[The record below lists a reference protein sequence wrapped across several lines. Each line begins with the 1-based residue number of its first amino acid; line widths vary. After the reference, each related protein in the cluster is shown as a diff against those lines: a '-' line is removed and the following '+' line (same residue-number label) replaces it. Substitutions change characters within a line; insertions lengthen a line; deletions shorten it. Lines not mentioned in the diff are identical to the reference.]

1 MTGCVFCPANWLNLD
16 IVQTI
21 DDNFAVVNPLDP
33 VTEGHVL
40 LICGTHT
47 QDAADANT
55 GTDVDGFKVAADLMY
70 LAGQYV
76 WNHRLQANII
86 TSIGPHATQTVMH
99 THVHIVPRR
108 ENDKLMLP
116 WTLQHLRK
124 EREKM
129 MDELFPQRRDSMPY
143 NPDYEAGLDHAH
155 NVWVDKAR
163 AAGHLPPLPPPTPA
177 EKITK
182 AFEDGPKPTD
192 GDTYAK
198 FLARVRAEADGYV
211 EASQHQP
218 GCLCT
223 MCRARGYQEDHV

>member
-1 MTGCVFCPANWLNLD
+1 MVGTGDDLVKAMCVFCPDNWHKLD
-16 IVQTI
+16 IVMTI
-21 DDNFAVVNPLDP
+21 DDLCAIVRPLDP

-40 LICGTHT
+40 VIHPVHT
-47 QDAADANT
+47 DNFAQSESVAQDLGEAAALYARDH
-55 GTDVDGFKVAADLMY
+55 VE
-70 LAGQYV
+70 
-76 WNHRLQANII
+76 QANII

-124 EREKM
+124 ERERM
-129 MDELFPQRRDSMPY
+129 MDELFPQRKGTY
-143 NPDYEAGLDHAH
+143 NPDYQAGLEHAH

-163 AAGHLPPLPPPTPA
+163 AGGHLPPLPPPTPA

>member
-1 MTGCVFCPANWLNLD
+1 MTGCVFCPANWPNLD

-124 EREKM
+124 ERERM
-129 MDELFPQRRDSMPY
+129 MDELFPQRRLA
-143 NPDYEAGLDHAH
+143 E
-155 NVWVDKAR
+155 
-163 AAGHLPPLPPPTPA
+163 PTPA
-177 EKITK
+177 DRITK